1 LSIWADK
8 RRRTTL
14 LLAAAV
20 VLSAALIGGSRISSG
35 ETGTRAAA
43 VPGSSLAGIPKAGAA
58 LGNPNAP
65 VTLVEY
71 ADPQCPYCAEWAR
84 RTLPVLVDDYV
95 RTGKLRIVFRG
106 LAFIG
111 PDSERAL
118 RAAIAAGRQNRLW
131 DVIEALYRRQGPEN
145 GGWVTRAALEETAG
159 TQALTESGEPWITRR
174 IMLAGRAARTAA
186 ITGTPA
192 FQLGRSGG
200 VLRLVPLH
208 SLGPEGLRPAI
219 EAALAA

>member
-8 RRRTTL
+8 RRRAAL

-20 VLSAALIGGSRISSG
+20 VLSAALIGASRISSG

-43 VPGSSLAGIPKAGAA
+43 VSGSSLAGIPQAGAA

-65 VTLVEY
+65 VTFVEY
-71 ADPQCPYCAEWAR
+71 ADLQCPYCAEWAR

-118 RAAIAAGRQNRLW
+118 RAAIAAFS
-131 DVIEALYRRQGPEN
+131 LYLFYVQVELIGAICD
-145 GGWVTRAALEETAG
+145 WCLASDAIVSVLA
-159 TQALTESGEPWITRR
+159 
-174 IMLAGRAARTAA
+174 MLALLRYRIAQDSLRV
-186 ITGTPA
+186 
-192 FQLGRSGG
+192 SG
-200 VLRLVPLH
+200 
-208 SLGPEGLRPAI
+208 
-219 EAALAA
+219 